1 MFLFLNSQEVIGQTE
16 ILVAEERAR
25 LMFEVMKVVEATR
38 FRKVPLRLAIR
49 YRAEEYISDKSC
61 HFSLPQSELFRISC
75 SQMRDLAIWNKCD
88 DLKCKRGDKGQE
100 GVYEFISCE
109 CVDML
114 FWFFILERVGCS
126 FLKEVEKGSNAIQ
139 FDVLSLIHNTDY
151 LSDYFKCAFRVSN
164 IALG

>member
-61 HFSLPQSELFRISC
+61 HFSLP
-75 SQMRDLAIWNKCD
+75 
-88 DLKCKRGDKGQE
+88 
-100 GVYEFISCE
+100 
-109 CVDML
+109 
-114 FWFFILERVGCS
+114 
-126 FLKEVEKGSNAIQ
+126 
-139 FDVLSLIHNTDY
+139 
-151 LSDYFKCAFRVSN
+151 
-164 IALG
+164 